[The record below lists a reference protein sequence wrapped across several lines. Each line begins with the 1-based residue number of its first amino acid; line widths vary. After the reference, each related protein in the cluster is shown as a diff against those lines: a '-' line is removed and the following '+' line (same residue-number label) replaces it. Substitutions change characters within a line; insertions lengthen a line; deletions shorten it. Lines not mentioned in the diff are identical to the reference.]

1 MLTPLAKPPKIIVA
15 DTGGDAAARANPSAI
30 VLDREARCLRRGRDK
45 RRVSLRTDRVLGLTS
60 FILGALPSTEVS
72 RTEAAR
78 AAGITTADDFSM
90 HLRQVRHNLSPFVI
104 GIESTWG
111 GSIVLTQAEAASC

>member
-15 DTGGDAAARANPSAI
+15 DTGGDAAARKNPSAI
-30 VLDREARCLRRGRDK
+30 VLDREARCLRRG
-45 RRVSLRTDRVLGLTS
+45 RVLGLTS

-90 HLRQVRHNLSPFVI
+90 HLRQVRHNLSPFGI

-111 GSIVLTQAEAASC
+111 GSIVLTHAEAASC